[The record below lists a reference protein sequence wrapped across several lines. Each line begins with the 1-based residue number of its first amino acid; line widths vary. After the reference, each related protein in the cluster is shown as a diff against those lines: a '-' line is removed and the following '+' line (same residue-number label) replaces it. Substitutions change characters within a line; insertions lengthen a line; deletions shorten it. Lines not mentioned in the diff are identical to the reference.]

1 MTKQKRSPCP
11 VACALDLIGDKWTLL
26 VVRDMAC
33 GKSQFKEFI
42 ASPEGIA
49 SNILTDRLKKLVE
62 VGIAEKFPAVEKPGW
77 EAYRLTKK
85 GKSLLPVL
93 TAVAKW
99 GLANIKG
106 TEARMKMSVR

>member
-1 MTKQKRSPCP
+1 
-11 VACALDLIGDKWTLL
+11 LIGDKWTLL

-42 ASPEGIA
+42 ASPERIA
-49 SNILTDRLKKLVE
+49 SNILTDRLRRLVD
-62 VGIAEKFPAVEKPGW
+62 VGIAEKFPGTEKPGW

-85 GKSLLPVL
+85 GKSLLPIL
-93 TAVAKW
+93 TTIANW

-106 TEARMKMSVR
+106 TEARMKMIVK